1 MRISDWSSD
10 VCSSDLLL
18 AVRVVLSGEVGE
30 RDDLRKCADSVGI
43 RQRLKSDGD
52 IGATCSAGV
61 APRHRV
67 ELTDRFYPVGLVRVV
82 GHFGYLLVAWAAWL
96 RPAALPVRRGKG
108 WRSAEHT

>member
-1 MRISDWSSD
+1 MLGPFPRHQAIDSPK
-10 VCSSDLLL
+10 VLL

-82 GHFGYLLVAWAAWL
+82 GHFGYLLVA
-96 RPAALPVRRGKG
+96 
-108 WRSAEHT
+108 RSAKHTSELQSLM